1 LHPRRAHLAL
11 LAVLVAVISCGSDET
26 AILLEVVPGT
36 VDPLSLDEVLFRVT
50 GKGLDGGEGIARA
63 PLHGSGATP
72 FPLSLALRG
81 RAPAA
86 GPFTVDVE
94 GRGGGVLRATASA
107 GAPIAFENGTVV
119 HQRLIL
125 HALDEPGT
133 SPDAAAEPGTD
144 RQDAAAATAV
154 DAASGA
160 AADSM
165 MPAPSSGGG
174 QGGGGSHGTGGTA
187 GNDGSGP
194 PSGAGPDGSMGTG
207 GGGAG
212 AGGGGTGGD
221 PAPGMGGG
229 AGGGSPSGA
238 GGAPGAGA
246 GSCGGCDKMC
256 VTATATGCAPAPDG
270 TACRGQ
276 SGMVCQ
282 RCQCGKPPAGG
293 GDPGGGDGCAGCDKM
308 CTVID
313 GSTCRP
319 APDGT
324 RCRGNSGMTCQ
335 ACRCG
340 K

>member
-1 LHPRRAHLAL
+1 MLPPSLPRYPGPRVCRPPGIRPSTAKRPPTWRRPRPSRRATTRAACRDGRARRPRCSGAPDSDRAISHPRHGLTFRCGGALHPRRAHLAL

-212 AGGGGTGGD
+212 AGG
-221 PAPGMGGG
+221 
-229 AGGGSPSGA
+229 
-238 GGAPGAGA
+238 
-246 GSCGGCDKMC
+246 
-256 VTATATGCAPAPDG
+256 
-270 TACRGQ
+270 
-276 SGMVCQ
+276 
-282 RCQCGKPPAGG
+282 
-293 GDPGGGDGCAGCDKM
+293 
-308 CTVID
+308 
-313 GSTCRP
+313 
-319 APDGT
+319 
-324 RCRGNSGMTCQ
+324 
-335 ACRCG
+335 
-340 K
+340 